1 MSAGAGVAVEI
12 VSGGGCR
19 VRGTIAVW
27 VASSKARPESTIK
40 MRVDPLDNYWTR
52 WVGGRQST
60 PHKEPSRLVEGSD
73 GWKMRKRAEGFS
85 GCFIEFFA
93 LSRAH
98 SFVSSFT
105 CRNFT
110 CIYFSS
116 LANHAGRLSFT
127 WWHHRRSRWKFG
139 HQHVSIVPTL
149 GAKWPAPARKRQ
161 GEPAPFTA
169 SVCAGGPRFGAVHG
183 RRQNMRP
190 IGQVREGHRV

>member
-27 VASSKARPESTIK
+27 VASSKARPESIK

-73 GWKMRKRAEGFS
+73 GWKMRKRAEDFS
-85 GCFIEFFA
+85 GCFIDFFA
-93 LSRAH
+93 LSCSFIH
-98 SFVSSFT
+98 SFRHLFISRLWPT
-105 CRNFT
+105 
-110 CIYFSS
+110 
-116 LANHAGRLSFT
+116 NHAGRLSFT
-127 WWHHRRSRWKFG
+127 WWHHRRSRRKFG

-169 SVCAGGPRFGAVHG
+169 SVCDGGPRFGAVHG
-183 RRQNMRP
+183 RRQNMRS
-190 IGQVREGHRV
+190 IGQVRGGHCV

>member
-85 GCFIEFFA
+85 GCFIDFFA
-93 LSRAH
+93 LSCSFIRF
-98 SFVSSFT
+98 FVSSF
-105 CRNFT
+105 
-110 CIYFSS
+110 IYFSS
-116 LANHAGRLSFT
+116 LANQPCRSSQLYLVAPSPLSAEVRPSTCFNRSDSRSKMAST
-127 WWHHRRSRWKFG
+127 SPQASRR
-139 HQHVSIVPTL
+139 
-149 GAKWPAPARKRQ
+149 A
-161 GEPAPFTA
+161 
-169 SVCAGGPRFGAVHG
+169 GAVHCK
-183 RRQNMRP
+183 R
-190 IGQVREGHRV
+190 VRWWSPFWSSTWKTAKYAPHRTSP